1 MNNRLYSRT
10 NEKGDSFTFDLI
22 FDKETRSN
30 ISYNKGKLKLNY
42 KPVDQQTGGGGKS
55 MSSIDIEAFG
65 MSAGNIDVNLL
76 EVNEEYRTDDQH
88 NEWEV
93 HDAAKMVFLNKLG
106 DWNSTTLQIIADVE
120 SKDARCSC
128 NCSLPMD

>member
-1 MNNRLYSRT
+1 
-10 NEKGDSFTFDLI
+10 
-22 FDKETRSN
+22 
-30 ISYNKGKLKLNY
+30 
-42 KPVDQQTGGGGKS
+42 

-93 HDAAKMVFLNKLG
+93 HDAAKMGFLNKLG
-106 DWNSTTLQIIADVE
+106 DWNSTTFKLLLMLKV
-120 SKDARCSC
+120 KT
-128 NCSLPMD
+128 